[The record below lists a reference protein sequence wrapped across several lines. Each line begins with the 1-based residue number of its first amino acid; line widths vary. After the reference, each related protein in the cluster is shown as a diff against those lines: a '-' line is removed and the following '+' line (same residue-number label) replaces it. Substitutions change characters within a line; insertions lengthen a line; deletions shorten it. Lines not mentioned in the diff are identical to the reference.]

1 MTTENEISI
10 EKTPFSFLYDDIR
23 KEFGEEQGGK
33 IFRDADRIYRKLL
46 QKSDDRG
53 SEAVRDHL
61 KNRLLPPLAYY
72 QALTAAGTD
81 RENALE
87 YVRKETRKTAELKKD
102 RLKKLA
108 RMPFSYEIYRM
119 GVKRYMKNNF
129 PQEGWETE
137 WVFCDR
143 HQIVFNLH
151 RCLYADV
158 TAACGC
164 PELCCVYC
172 ENDDI
177 AFSGLMPK
185 IQFRRSGTLAGGAS
199 CCDFHFIRK

>member
-137 WVFCDR
+137 
-143 HQIVFNLH
+143 
-151 RCLYADV
+151 
-158 TAACGC
+158 
-164 PELCCVYC
+164 
-172 ENDDI
+172 
-177 AFSGLMPK
+177 
-185 IQFRRSGTLAGGAS
+185 
-199 CCDFHFIRK
+199 

>member
-72 QALTAAGTD
+72 QALTAAGHGQRKCTGICEKRD
-81 RENALE
+81 AQNGGTEKRQTEKAGADALF
-87 YVRKETRKTAELKKD
+87 L
-102 RLKKLA
+102 
-108 RMPFSYEIYRM
+108 
-119 GVKRYMKNNF
+119 
-129 PQEGWETE
+129 
-137 WVFCDR
+137 
-143 HQIVFNLH
+143 
-151 RCLYADV
+151 
-158 TAACGC
+158 
-164 PELCCVYC
+164 
-172 ENDDI
+172 
-177 AFSGLMPK
+177 
-185 IQFRRSGTLAGGAS
+185 
-199 CCDFHFIRK
+199 

>member
-1 MTTENEISI
+1 
-10 EKTPFSFLYDDIR
+10 
-23 KEFGEEQGGK
+23 
-33 IFRDADRIYRKLL
+33 
-46 QKSDDRG
+46 
-53 SEAVRDHL
+53 
-61 KNRLLPPLAYY
+61 
-72 QALTAAGTD
+72 
-81 RENALE
+81 
-87 YVRKETRKTAELKKD
+87 
-102 RLKKLA
+102 
-108 RMPFSYEIYRM
+108 MPFFYEIYRM

-185 IQFRRSGTLAGGAS
+185 IQFRRSGDAGRRALPAATFISSGNSGGGNAVS
-199 CCDFHFIRK
+199 QKHNDENRTFPDSVRIRKGPGSQPERSGRGTFRWEK